1 VTGHPQSL
9 HGVRVLVVEDN
20 YLVAGAIAQNLK
32 SRGASVLGP
41 APTVG
46 RALELVE
53 NNPIDAA
60 LLDID
65 LQGATAAPVALRL
78 RALGRP
84 FVFLTGYGSE
94 GMLPEELADQPR
106 LTKPIPMD
114 ELAAAVRSMV
124 NGSPGPAGP
133 V

>member
-1 VTGHPQSL
+1 MPLAQTLS
-9 HGVRVLVVEDN
+9 GVRVLVVEDN
-20 YLVAGAIAQNLK
+20 YLVAGAIAQNLR
-32 SRGASVLGP
+32 SRGAAVLGP
-41 APTVG
+41 APTVD

-53 NNPIDAA
+53 ENQIDAA

-65 LQGATAAPVALRL
+65 LQGSTATPVALRL

-94 GMLPEELADQPR
+94 GMLPDELADQPR
-106 LTKPIPMD
+106 LTKPLPME
-114 ELAAAVRSMV
+114 ELAAAVLAMV
-124 NGSPGPAGP
+124 NGSPGPARP